1 MRLINIFQ
9 SQAKISTSSWSQ
21 FYQILEVMWKVEI
34 NYFCIYEPN
43 YEKGLQLQINPLHNT
58 WNVNCKG
65 YETIF
70 AKTCLVQKLF
80 KLSSLHKALIDELFS
95 LVFNFE
101 RVQVRNATTRGT
113 RKVSTPG
120 SVFLWGL
127 QLSRTNH
134 TNQNILISLLPNP
147 AQIQATQD
155 SPNL

>member
-9 SQAKISTSSWSQ
+9 SQAKISTSNWSQ

-70 AKTCLVQKLF
+70 AKTCLVQTLF
-80 KLSSLHKALIDELFS
+80 KRSSLHKALIDGFFGIQFWKSPSTYSKCFIELGMKIRF
-95 LVFNFE
+95 LTFE
-101 RVQVRNATTRGT
+101 IEFQKSGFQPSSIYSYIVYKAH
-113 RKVSTPG
+113 
-120 SVFLWGL
+120 
-127 QLSRTNH
+127 LSFTLRIKNYVVAH
-134 TNQNILISLLPNP
+134 
-147 AQIQATQD
+147 
-155 SPNL
+155 